1 MPKTV
6 EISRLLKE
14 QGKDGR
20 QESGVRRKEAGEQGS
35 RGAGGG
41 EETGVRSQKGGRQK
55 TGVRRQKG
63 GKTEDR
69 SQKTEF
75 WILGCLQR
83 IVKQIGEK

>member
-41 EETGVRSQKGGRQK
+41 GETGVRSQKGG
-55 TGVRRQKG
+55 T
-63 GKTEDR
+63 TEDR